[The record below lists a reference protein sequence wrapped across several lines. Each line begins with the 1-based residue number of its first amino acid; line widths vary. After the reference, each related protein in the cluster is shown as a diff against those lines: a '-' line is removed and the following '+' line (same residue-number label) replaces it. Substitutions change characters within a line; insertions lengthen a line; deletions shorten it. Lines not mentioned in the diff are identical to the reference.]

1 MNALA
6 VPYQQT
12 NDEKKLMMQRIN
24 TARMHEVLLRIGVP
38 PHLYGYEYI
47 IHAVELIIQ
56 EPDLLHHVTK
66 GLYIDVAL
74 HFRTNPSRVERAIRH
89 AINVTWSY
97 GDAALINEI
106 FKNSTRIDKCV
117 PTNTM
122 FLARLY
128 HYINNHE
135 YE

>member
-1 MNALA
+1 MNTQ
-6 VPYQQT
+6 PEQT
-12 NDEKKLMMQRIN
+12 LTLQRIH
-24 TARMHEVLLRIGVP
+24 TARTHEILLRIGVP

-47 IHAVELIIQ
+47 IHSVELILHN
-56 EPDLLHHVTK
+56 PDLLHHITK
-66 GLYIDVAL
+66 GLYIDVASY
-74 HFRTNPSRVERAIRH
+74 FKTNPARVERAIRH
-89 AINVTWSY
+89 AIHVTWLHGNIS
-97 GDAALINEI
+97 LINDI
-106 FKNSTRIDKCV
+106 FRYSIRIDKCV